1 MERGDREELQRCTK
15 TFLRVTDSHFLESG
29 DGFIGDITAF

>member
-1 MERGDREELQRCTK
+1 MGRMVGKGLQRCMK
-15 TFLRVTDSHFLESG
+15 TFLRVIDSHFLESG